1 VANGNN
7 GIPVWSSEFRV
18 PSSEFGSRTWKDL
31 TRNSNSELE
40 TRNSKLEN
48 LTSVAER
55 SIYQLQSLSF
65 DPWPF
70 QKPSAMI
77 AHLSGTLLSKQA
89 TSVILDVGG
98 VGYEITI
105 PVSTFYDLE
114 EPGSNVQLRIYTHV
128 REDALQLYGFK
139 TARERELFLRLISVS
154 GIGPKLGITL
164 LSGMSAD
171 EMIASIRTNNLAR
184 LTLIPGV
191 GRKTAERLVME
202 LRDKVASLSSAEL
215 EEELGAKTT
224 AGTPVTTEDS
234 MRSDVLSALLNLGY
248 QRNSAEKAVA
258 SALDEGGDISVE
270 VILRRSLRKLAR
282 V

>member
-1 VANGNN
+1 
-7 GIPVWSSEFRV
+7 
-18 PSSEFGSRTWKDL
+18 
-31 TRNSNSELE
+31 
-40 TRNSKLEN
+40 
-48 LTSVAER
+48 
-55 SIYQLQSLSF
+55 
-65 DPWPF
+65 
-70 QKPSAMI
+70 MI

-105 PVSTFYDLE
+105 PVSTFYDLDE
-114 EPGSNVQLRIYTHV
+114 EGATVKLRIYTHV

-202 LRDKVASLSSAEL
+202 LRDKVATLSSAEL
-215 EEELGAKTT
+215 EAELGDASA
-224 AGTPVTTEDS
+224 AGTLAPSEDA

-248 QRNSAEKAVA
+248 QRSSAEKVVTA
-258 SALDEGGDISVE
+258 ALAEGGDISVE
-270 VILRRSLRKLAR
+270 SILRRSLRKLAK

>member
-1 VANGNN
+1 
-7 GIPVWSSEFRV
+7 
-18 PSSEFGSRTWKDL
+18 
-31 TRNSNSELE
+31 
-40 TRNSKLEN
+40 
-48 LTSVAER
+48 
-55 SIYQLQSLSF
+55 
-65 DPWPF
+65 
-70 QKPSAMI
+70 MI

-89 TSVILDVGG
+89 TSVILDVNG

-114 EPGSNVQLRIYTHV
+114 EPGSTVQLRIYTHV
-128 REDALQLYGFK
+128 REDALQLFGFK

-191 GRKTAERLVME
+191 GRKTAERLVVE
-202 LRDKVASLSSAEL
+202 LRDKVASLSSPEI
-215 EEELGAKTT
+215 EEELGAKTA
-224 AGTPVTTEDS
+224 AGAPILTEDS
-234 MRSDVLSALLNLGY
+234 MRADVLSALLNLGY
-248 QRNSAEKAVA
+248 QRSSAEKAVT
-258 SALDEGGDISVE
+258 SAVDEGGDISVE
-270 VILRRSLRKLAR
+270 LILRRSLRKLAK